1 MKNVAEIQPWSEWL
15 ERKLNLSVVMRDLR
29 FIKGYLLRDSYH
41 RHKCPVNGRE
51 QIVGLHLEFITG
63 SIIAFHVNRER
74 ILAFFTMLFHRQFKR
89 QLCNIRDNIKPL
101 F

>member
-1 MKNVAEIQPWSEWL
+1 MPKFNLGQSGMKETQS
-15 ERKLNLSVVMRDLR
+15 LSVVMRDLL
-29 FIKGYLLRDSYH
+29 FIKGYLLQNSYH

-89 QLCNIRDNIKPL
+89 QLYNIRDNIKPL

>member
-1 MKNVAEIQPWSEWL
+1 
-15 ERKLNLSVVMRDLR
+15 MRDLL

-63 SIIAFHVNRER
+63 SIIAFHVNRGR
-74 ILAFFTMLFHRQFKR
+74 ILAFFFLPCCSTGSSSV
-89 QLCNIRDNIKPL
+89 NYVTYVIT
-101 F
+101 